1 MCRLGKPRCALG
13 TLTDLHEEP
22 GHAGATDDLNQTE
35 EESAGVSAAAM
46 ADLWARH
53 LEAVAIPHGPP
64 GASYSPIGDMDGYDE
79 DALRR
84 RRQWNPFF
92 KIMEG
97 WVGPPHLPYQRD
109 DYVTI
114 TAPSSPHCGRRGIV
128 RGISS
133 AKVQVQLGVDF
144 YVSTI
149 PSGVVGTWTFLQD
162 PAAIEFRRSQ
172 ACTDHYHFECIC
184 NECWADNLTDSEQL
198 GADGEA
204 RHGEALPR
212 GASVVIIDPSHPYL
226 GHIGTVLK
234 PHRDAV
240 DVQLKFPGPR
250 HRGSAPPDLTVAVRP
265 YGVECLINFC
275 DLCDDDDDVDVSDA
289 DIGEE
294 TVPAR
299 LHHDATACA

>member
-1 MCRLGKPRCALG
+1 MRQ
-13 TLTDLHEEP
+13 
-22 GHAGATDDLNQTE
+22 ATDD
-35 EESAGVSAAAM
+35 M
-46 ADLWARH
+46 AL
-53 LEAVAIPHGPP
+53 
-64 GASYSPIGDMDGYDE
+64 DMDYDDYDE
-79 DALRR
+79 GNLRR
-84 RRQWNPFF
+84 RNLWDPFCKF
-92 KIMEG
+92 MVG
-97 WVGPPHLPYQRD
+97 WVGPPHFPYRRD

-128 RGISS
+128 RSISS

>member
-1 MCRLGKPRCALG
+1 MHYDEGASGTQSSKLWTGGWAPRTSPTRQTTTSPSPYRVARTG
-13 TLTDLHEEP
+13 A
-22 GHAGATDDLNQTE
+22 AGA
-35 EESAGVSAAAM
+35 SS
-46 ADLWARH
+46 
-53 LEAVAIPHGPP
+53 
-64 GASYSPIGDMDGYDE
+64 GASP
-79 DALRR
+79 A
-84 RRQWNPFF
+84 PTF
-92 KIMEG
+92 K
-97 WVGPPHLPYQRD
+97 
-109 DYVTI
+109 
-114 TAPSSPHCGRRGIV
+114 SSLEPT
-128 RGISS
+128 S
-133 AKVQVQLGVDF
+133 
-144 YVSTI
+144 VSTI
-149 PSGVVGTWTFLQD
+149 LSGVVGTWTSLQD

-172 ACTDHYHFECIC
+172 ACTDPYHFECIC

-265 YGVECLINFC
+265 YGVECLIYFC
-275 DLCDDDDDVDVSDA
+275 DPCDDDDDVDGSDA
-289 DIGEE
+289 DSDDA

-299 LHHDATACA
+299 LHHHATASA